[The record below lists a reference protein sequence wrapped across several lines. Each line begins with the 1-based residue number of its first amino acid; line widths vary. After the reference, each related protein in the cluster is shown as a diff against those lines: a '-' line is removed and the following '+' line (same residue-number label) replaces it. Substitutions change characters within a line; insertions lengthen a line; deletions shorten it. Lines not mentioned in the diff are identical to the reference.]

1 MSEPST
7 PLMRQYSAIKKE
19 HPNALLFFRLGDF
32 YELFFDDAILAAR
45 ELQITLTSRNKE
57 KGVNIPMCGVP
68 YHAAEGYIAKLIRRG
83 FKVAVC
89 EQVEDPRLATK
100 LVRREVT
107 RVVTPGTAA
116 DSSLNAEENNFLAA
130 VATVGDRVGFAALD
144 LSTGEFRATEFAGES
159 AGRRI
164 QEELEQLRPKEMLYG
179 SSAPLLEHASSTQL
193 GSFATLNGRDT
204 PHSTGTA
211 PVARIS
217 GFGWAETPLDD
228 WIFAPDHAIPLVENH
243 FGVLSLEGFGLAGKQ
258 AAASAAGAI
267 LYYIRS
273 TQRGTLDH
281 VDRIGFYERQNCL
294 VLDAVTVRNLELIEP
309 LFAGTDAGV
318 TLIRCLDATITPMGK
333 RLLRMWMLRP
343 SLDRTEIEA
352 RLDAVDVQVKDIVG
366 REELRRS
373 LDGILDLERLLSR
386 VTLETANPRDVLALG
401 ASLGKLPKVRGVLAG
416 LLAPRL
422 AMLHAA
428 IDELG
433 DLRGKIESMLAPE
446 PPLTLNDGGV
456 IAAGIDKDLDELR
469 DLSHNSKQY
478 LAQVETRER
487 ERTGIGSLKVK
498 FNSIFG
504 YYIEISKA
512 NLHHAPTDYERKQT
526 LVNAERFTTP
536 ELKEYESKILDA
548 QEKIVEIERRLFAE
562 LRSAIAAEAKRIRQ
576 TALALAEVDVLGSLA
591 HIAALRNYCRPK
603 FEADNSDQT
612 ADLEIVEGRHPVIE
626 LQEMTIGNDR
636 FVPNDLFLNSKT
648 HNIVVLTGPNM
659 GGKSTYLRQ
668 AALIV
673 IMAQMGSFVPARS
686 VRMGIVDRVFTR
698 IGASDNVA
706 RGRSTFMVEMTETAA
721 ILHTAT
727 PRSLILLDEVGRG
740 TSTYDG
746 LAIAWAAVEY
756 LHARVRAKTL
766 FATHYFELTEL
777 AEQLSGVKNYH
788 VSVKETGGSVVFLRR
803 VEPGAADRSYGIEVA
818 KLAGLPNEVVVRAR
832 EVLAEHES
840 SEHRLS
846 GHLTPGSAPE
856 RPAQLTIFTP
866 LSQPV
871 LEKLREADLD
881 RMTPLEAL
889 NLLAELKKADWQKRW
904 QRRTQLI
911 HASGQLLIV
920 GFDGTEMSPR
930 LASLLAKIAPA
941 GVILFA
947 RNIKGVEQ
955 THTLLRECQ
964 KCVAMPLFT
973 CVDLEGGTVDR
984 FRNVLGTA
992 PSPAEVFATGSRA
1005 LYRKHGRVI
1014 GENCRALGFNVD
1026 FAPVLDLAFAASR
1039 SVMSSRAVSD
1049 DPKQVVV
1056 YAREFLQGLR
1066 DAGVLGCGKHFPW
1079 AG

>member
-7 PLMRQYSAIKKE
+7 PLMRQYAAIKKE

-32 YELFFDDAILAAR
+32 YELFFDDAVLAAR

-57 KGVNIPMCGVP
+57 KGVAIPMCGVP

-89 EQVEDPRLATK
+89 EQVEDPRLAKK

-130 VATVGDRVGFAALD
+130 VATVGDGVGFAALD
-144 LSTGEFRATEFAGES
+144 LSTGEFRATEFRGES
-159 AGRRI
+159 AGHRI
-164 QEELEQLRPKEMLYG
+164 QEELEQLRPKEVLYG
-179 SSAPLLEHASSTQL
+179 SSAPLFENRSSGEMGVPSASSGQAL
-193 GSFATLNGRDT
+193 AR
-204 PHSTGTA
+204 
-211 PVARIS
+211 PVADPSAPSAPTRRS
-217 GFGWAETPLDD
+217 NNGVAETPLDD
-228 WIFAPDHAIPLVENH
+228 WIFAPDHAVPLLENH
-243 FGVLSLEGFGLAGKQ
+243 FGVLSLEGFGLAGKR

-318 TLIRCLDATITPMGK
+318 TLFRALDATVTPMGK
-333 RLLRMWMLRP
+333 RLLRTWMLRP
-343 SLDRTEIEA
+343 SLDRVEIED
-352 RLDAVDVQVKDIVG
+352 RLDSVEVQVKDTVR
-366 REELRRS
+366 REELRQA

-386 VTLETANPRDVLALG
+386 VTLETANPRDVLALA
-401 ASLGKLPKVRGVLAG
+401 ASLAKIPKVRTVLAG
-416 LLAPRL
+416 LSESRLSAARL
-422 AMLHAA
+422 AALHGA
-428 IDELG
+428 IDELR
-433 DLRGKIESMLAPE
+433 DLREKIDRTLVPE
-446 PPLTLNDGGV
+446 PPLTLSDGGV
-456 IAAGIDKDLDELR
+456 IAAGVDKDLDELR
-469 DLSHNSKQY
+469 DLSRNSKQY
-478 LAQVETRER
+478 LARVEQRER

-512 NLHHAPTDYERKQT
+512 NLHLSPADYERKQT

-576 TALALAEVDVLGSLA
+576 TALALAEVDVLSCLA
-591 HIAALRNYCRPK
+591 HIAALRNYCRPR
-603 FEADNSDQT
+603 FDEAEKDEDT
-612 ADLEIVEGRHPVIE
+612 GDLEIVEGRHPVIE
-626 LQEMTIGNDR
+626 LQELVGGSDR
-636 FVPNDLFLNSKT
+636 FVPNDLFLDAST

-673 IMAQMGSFVPARS
+673 IMAQMGSFVPARA
-686 VRMGIVDRVFTR
+686 VRLGLVDRVFTR

-727 PRSLILLDEVGRG
+727 ARSLILLDEVGRG

-840 SEHRLS
+840 SERRLS
-846 GHLTPGSAPE
+846 SHLTPGAEPE
-856 RPAQLTIFTP
+856 RPTQLTIFTP

-871 LEKLREADLD
+871 LDKLREVDLN
-881 RMTPLEAL
+881 RLTPLEAL
-889 NLLAELKKADWQKRW
+889 NLLAELKRQID
-904 QRRTQLI
+904 
-911 HASGQLLIV
+911 
-920 GFDGTEMSPR
+920 
-930 LASLLAKIAPA
+930 
-941 GVILFA
+941 
-947 RNIKGVEQ
+947 
-955 THTLLRECQ
+955 
-964 KCVAMPLFT
+964 
-973 CVDLEGGTVDR
+973 
-984 FRNVLGTA
+984 
-992 PSPAEVFATGSRA
+992 
-1005 LYRKHGRVI
+1005 
-1014 GENCRALGFNVD
+1014 
-1026 FAPVLDLAFAASR
+1026 
-1039 SVMSSRAVSD
+1039 
-1049 DPKQVVV
+1049 
-1056 YAREFLQGLR
+1056 
-1066 DAGVLGCGKHFPW
+1066 
-1079 AG
+1079 

>member
-1 MSEPST
+1 MSDLST
-7 PLMRQYSAIKKE
+7 PLMRQYSSIKKE

-32 YELFFDDAILAAR
+32 YELFFDDAVLAAR

-57 KGVNIPMCGVP
+57 KGVDIPMCGVP

-89 EQVEDPRLATK
+89 EQVEDPRLAKK

-130 VATVGDRVGFAALD
+130 VAAAGDRVGFAALD

-164 QEELEQLRPKEMLYG
+164 QEELEQLRPKELLYG
-179 SSAPLLEHASSTQL
+179 SSAPLFEL
-193 GSFATLNGRDT
+193 ATR
-204 PHSTGTA
+204 A
-211 PVARIS
+211 VARSSSVQLAAAQPPTALPPSPLLPS
-217 GFGWAETPLDD
+217 GVAPRRSESAWAETPLDD
-228 WIFAPDHAIPLVENH
+228 WIFGPDHAIPLLENH
-243 FGVLSLEGFGLAGKQ
+243 FGVLSLEGFGLAGKR

-273 TQRGTLDH
+273 TQLGTLDH
-281 VDRIGFYERQNCL
+281 IDRIGFYERQNCL

-318 TLIRCLDATITPMGK
+318 TLFRSLDATVTPMGK
-333 RLLRMWMLRP
+333 RLLRAWMLRP
-343 SLDRTEIEA
+343 SVDVSEIEA
-352 RLDAVDVQVKDIVG
+352 RLESVEALVKDIVR
-366 REELRRS
+366 REELRRT
-373 LDGILDLERLLSR
+373 LEGILDLERLLSR
-386 VTLETANPRDVLALG
+386 VTLETANPRDVIALG
-401 ASLGKLPKVRGVLAG
+401 ASLARIPKVRATLAG
-416 LLAPRL
+416 LPASRL
-422 AMLHAA
+422 TALHVLL
-428 IDELG
+428 DELA
-433 DLRGKIESMLAPE
+433 DLRQKIEQTIIAE
-446 PPLTLNDGGV
+446 PPLTLSDGGV
-456 IAAGIDKDLDELR
+456 ISADIDKDLDELR
-469 DLSHNSKQY
+469 DLSRNSKQY
-478 LAQVETRER
+478 LAKVELRER

-512 NLHHAPTDYERKQT
+512 NLAHAPADYERKQT
-526 LVNAERFTTP
+526 LVNAERYTTP

-576 TALALAEVDVLGSLA
+576 TALALAEVDLLVSLA
-591 HIAALRNYCRPK
+591 HIAALRNYCRPT
-603 FEADNSDQT
+603 FERDAAGDNSSRSG
-612 ADLEIVEGRHPVIE
+612 DLEIIESRHPVIE
-626 LQEMTIGNDR
+626 QQELAAGTER
-636 FVPNDLFLNSKT
+636 FVPNDIFLDSST

-686 VRMGIVDRVFTR
+686 ARLGIVDRVFTR
-698 IGASDNVA
+698 IGASDNLA

-727 PRSLILLDEVGRG
+727 ARSLILLDEVGRG

-746 LAIAWAAVEY
+746 LAIAWAAIEY
-756 LHARVRAKTL
+756 LHAHVRAKTL

-788 VSVKETGGSVVFLRR
+788 VSVKEAGGSVVFLRK

-840 SEHRLS
+840 SERRLTERI
-846 GHLTPGSAPE
+846 TPGTSDALE
-856 RPAQLTIFTP
+856 RPTQLTIFTP

-871 LEKLREADLD
+871 LEKLREVDLN
-881 RMTPLEAL
+881 RLTPLEAL
-889 NLLAELKKADWQKRW
+889 NLLAELKKE
-904 QRRTQLI
+904 I
-911 HASGQLLIV
+911 
-920 GFDGTEMSPR
+920 
-930 LASLLAKIAPA
+930 
-941 GVILFA
+941 
-947 RNIKGVEQ
+947 
-955 THTLLRECQ
+955 
-964 KCVAMPLFT
+964 
-973 CVDLEGGTVDR
+973 
-984 FRNVLGTA
+984 
-992 PSPAEVFATGSRA
+992 
-1005 LYRKHGRVI
+1005 
-1014 GENCRALGFNVD
+1014 
-1026 FAPVLDLAFAASR
+1026 
-1039 SVMSSRAVSD
+1039 
-1049 DPKQVVV
+1049 
-1056 YAREFLQGLR
+1056 
-1066 DAGVLGCGKHFPW
+1066 
-1079 AG
+1079 

>member
-32 YELFFDDAILAAR
+32 YELFFDDAVLAAR

-57 KGVNIPMCGVP
+57 KGVAIPMCGVP
-68 YHAAEGYIAKLIRRG
+68 YHAAEGYISKLIRRG

-89 EQVEDPRLATK
+89 EQVEDARLAKK

-107 RVVTPGTAA
+107 RVVTPGTSA

-144 LSTGEFRATEFAGES
+144 LSTGEFRATEFVGES

-179 SSAPLLEHASSTQL
+179 SSAPLLERPREAQL
-193 GSFATLNGRDT
+193 RSFA
-204 PHSTGTA
+204 PVYSASAGTA
-211 PVARIS
+211 PVVRIS
-217 GFGWAETPLDD
+217 GTGWAETPLDD
-228 WIFAPDHAIPLVENH
+228 WIFAPDHAIPLLENH
-243 FGVLSLEGFGLAGKQ
+243 FGVLSLEGFGLSEKL

-309 LFAGTDAGV
+309 LFAGGDAGV
-318 TLIRCLDATITPMGK
+318 TLFRCMDATVTPMGK
-333 RLLRMWMLRP
+333 RLLRTWMLRP
-343 SLDRTEIEA
+343 SLDLGEING
-352 RLDAVDVQVKDIVG
+352 RLDSVEAEVKDSVR

-386 VTLETANPRDVLALG
+386 VTLETANPRDVLALA
-401 ASLGKLPKVRGVLAG
+401 ASLARIPKVRAVLAG
-416 LLAPRL
+416 LPAPRL
-422 AMLHAA
+422 GALHAI

-433 DLRGKIESMLAPE
+433 DLREKIDRTLVPE
-446 PPLTLNDGGV
+446 PPLTLSDGGV
-456 IAAGIDKDLDELR
+456 IAAGVDKDLDELR
-469 DLSHNSKQY
+469 DLSRNSKQY
-478 LAQVETRER
+478 LAQVEIRER

-512 NLHHAPTDYERKQT
+512 NLHLSPADYERKQT

-576 TALALAEVDVLGSLA
+576 TALALAEVDALGSFA
-591 HIAALRNYCRPK
+591 QIAALRNYCRPR
-603 FEADNSDQT
+603 FHDAENDEYAG
-612 ADLEIVEGRHPVIE
+612 DLEIVEGRHPVIE
-626 LQEMTIGNDR
+626 LQELAAGSER
-636 FVPNDLFLNSKT
+636 FVPNDLFLDSSSDRLGAKAKT
-648 HNIVVLTGPNM
+648 ETKERQSAKQNIIILTGPNM

-673 IMAQMGSFVPARS
+673 IMAQMGSFVPARNARLS
-686 VRMGIVDRVFTR
+686 IVDRVFTR
-698 IGASDNVA
+698 IGASDNLA

-727 PRSLILLDEVGRG
+727 ARSLILLDEVGRG

-746 LAIAWAAVEY
+746 LAIAWAAIEY

-777 AEQLSGVKNYH
+777 AEQLGGVKNYH
-788 VSVKETGGSVVFLRR
+788 VSVKESGGNVVFLRR

-832 EVLAEHES
+832 EVLMEHES
-840 SEHRLS
+840 SEHRLT
-846 GHLTPGSAPE
+846 GHLTPGSSAAPE
-856 RPAQLTIFTP
+856 RPTQLTIFTP

-871 LEKLREADLD
+871 LEKLREVDLN
-881 RMTPLEAL
+881 RLTPLEAL
-889 NLLAELKKADWQKRW
+889 NLLAELKRQ
-904 QRRTQLI
+904 I
-911 HASGQLLIV
+911 
-920 GFDGTEMSPR
+920 E
-930 LASLLAKIAPA
+930 
-941 GVILFA
+941 
-947 RNIKGVEQ
+947 
-955 THTLLRECQ
+955 
-964 KCVAMPLFT
+964 
-973 CVDLEGGTVDR
+973 
-984 FRNVLGTA
+984 
-992 PSPAEVFATGSRA
+992 
-1005 LYRKHGRVI
+1005 
-1014 GENCRALGFNVD
+1014 
-1026 FAPVLDLAFAASR
+1026 
-1039 SVMSSRAVSD
+1039 
-1049 DPKQVVV
+1049 
-1056 YAREFLQGLR
+1056 
-1066 DAGVLGCGKHFPW
+1066 
-1079 AG
+1079 

>member
-32 YELFFDDAILAAR
+32 YELFFDDAVLAAR

-57 KGVNIPMCGVP
+57 KGVAIPMCGVP
-68 YHAAEGYIAKLIRRG
+68 YHAAEGYISKLIRRG

-89 EQVEDPRLATK
+89 EQVEDPRLAKT

-144 LSTGEFRATEFAGES
+144 LSTGEFRATEFEGES

-179 SSAPLLEHASSTQL
+179 SSAPLLERAGGVQLRSFASSDGLDARHQM
-193 GSFATLNGRDT
+193 
-204 PHSTGTA
+204 GTA
-211 PVARIS
+211 PVARVS
-217 GFGWAETPLDD
+217 GSGWAETPLDD
-228 WIFAPDHAIPLVENH
+228 WIFAPDHAIPLLENH
-243 FGVLSLEGFGLAGKQ
+243 FGVLSLEGFGLAGKR

-267 LYYIRS
+267 LHYIRS

-318 TLIRCLDATITPMGK
+318 TLFRCLDATVTPMGK
-333 RLLRMWMLRP
+333 RLLRTWMLRP
-343 SLDRTEIEA
+343 SLDRDEISG
-352 RLDAVDVQVKDIVG
+352 RLDAVEVQVKDTVR

-386 VTLETANPRDVLALG
+386 VTLETANPRDVLALA
-401 ASLGKLPKVRGVLAG
+401 ASLGRIPKVRAVLAG
-416 LLAPRL
+416 LSESRL
-422 AMLHAA
+422 STSRLGALHVA

-433 DLRGKIESMLAPE
+433 DLREKIDRTLVPE
-446 PPLTLNDGGV
+446 PPLTLGDGGV
-456 IAAGIDKDLDELR
+456 IAAGVDKDLDKLR
-469 DLSHNSKQY
+469 DLSRNSKQY

-512 NLHHAPTDYERKQT
+512 NLHLSPADYERKQT

-548 QEKIVEIERRLFAE
+548 QEKIVEIERRLFAD

-576 TALALAEVDVLGSLA
+576 TALALAEVDVLGCLA
-591 HIAALRNYCRPK
+591 HIAALRNYCRPH
-603 FEADNSDQT
+603 FDEAEKAEDVL
-612 ADLEIVEGRHPVIE
+612 DLEIVEGRHPVIE
-626 LQEMTIGNDR
+626 LQELAAGSER
-636 FVPNDLFLNSKT
+636 FVPNDLFLDAST
-648 HNIVVLTGPNM
+648 HNIIVLTGPNM

-673 IMAQMGSFVPARS
+673 IMAQMGSFVPARA
-686 VRMGIVDRVFTR
+686 VRLGIVDRVFTR

-727 PRSLILLDEVGRG
+727 ARSLILLDEVGRG

-746 LAIAWAAVEY
+746 LAIAWAAIEY

-846 GHLTPGSAPE
+846 GHLTPGSSTEPE
-856 RPAQLTIFTP
+856 RPTQLTIFTP
-866 LSQPV
+866 LSQSV
-871 LEKLREADLD
+871 LEKLREVDLN
-881 RMTPLEAL
+881 RITPLEAL
-889 NLLAELKKADWQKRW
+889 NLLAELKQE
-904 QRRTQLI
+904 I
-911 HASGQLLIV
+911 
-920 GFDGTEMSPR
+920 
-930 LASLLAKIAPA
+930 
-941 GVILFA
+941 
-947 RNIKGVEQ
+947 
-955 THTLLRECQ
+955 
-964 KCVAMPLFT
+964 
-973 CVDLEGGTVDR
+973 
-984 FRNVLGTA
+984 
-992 PSPAEVFATGSRA
+992 
-1005 LYRKHGRVI
+1005 
-1014 GENCRALGFNVD
+1014 
-1026 FAPVLDLAFAASR
+1026 
-1039 SVMSSRAVSD
+1039 
-1049 DPKQVVV
+1049 
-1056 YAREFLQGLR
+1056 
-1066 DAGVLGCGKHFPW
+1066 
-1079 AG
+1079 

>member
-1 MSEPST
+1 MSELST
-7 PLMRQYSAIKKE
+7 PLMRQYAAIKKE

-32 YELFFDDAILAAR
+32 YELFFDDAVLAAR
-45 ELQITLTSRNKE
+45 ELQIQLTSRNKE
-57 KGVNIPMCGVP
+57 KGVAIPMCGVP

-89 EQVEDPRLATK
+89 EQMEDPRLAKK

-116 DSSLNAEENNFLAA
+116 DSSLTAEENNFLAA

-159 AGRRI
+159 AWRRI
-164 QEELEQLRPKEMLYG
+164 QEELEQLRPKEILYG
-179 SSAPLLEHASSTQL
+179 SSAPLFELNTSVQL
-193 GSFATLNGRDT
+193 RRFAPPDGPEAH
-204 PHSTGTA
+204 PHTGTA

-217 GFGWAETPLDD
+217 GGGWAETPLDD
-228 WIFAPDHAIPLVENH
+228 WIFAPDHAIPLLENH

-258 AAASAAGAI
+258 AAAAAAGAI
-267 LYYIRS
+267 LYYIQS
-273 TQRGTLDH
+273 TQRGSLDH

-318 TLIRCLDATITPMGK
+318 TLFRCLDATVTPMGK
-333 RLLRMWMLRP
+333 RLLRTWMLRP
-343 SLDRTEIEA
+343 SLDRAEIEG
-352 RLDAVDVQVKDIVG
+352 RLDAVEAQVKDTVR

-386 VTLETANPRDVLALG
+386 VALETANPRDVLALA
-401 ASLGKLPKVRGVLAG
+401 ASLARIPKVRMVLGG
-416 LLAPRL
+416 LSASRL
-422 AMLHAA
+422 GALHIA

-433 DLRGKIESMLAPE
+433 ALREKIDGTLVPE
-446 PPLTLNDGGV
+446 PPLTLSDGGV
-456 IAAGIDKDLDELR
+456 IAAGVDKDLDELR
-469 DLSHNSKQY
+469 DLSRNSKQY

-487 ERTGIGSLKVK
+487 QRTGIGSLKVK

-512 NLHHAPTDYERKQT
+512 NLHLSPADYERKQT

-562 LRSAIAAEAKRIRQ
+562 LRSAIAAESKRIRQ
-576 TALALAEVDVLGSLA
+576 TALALAEVDVLGCLA

-603 FEADNSDQT
+603 FEQQFEPNLDEVETAETLADG
-612 ADLEIVEGRHPVIE
+612 APGVPARPLDLEIVEGRHPVIE
-626 LQEMTIGNDR
+626 LQELAAGSER
-636 FVPNDLFLNSKT
+636 FVPNDLFLNSSPKNST
-648 HNIVVLTGPNM
+648 QNIIVLTGPNM

-686 VRMGIVDRVFTR
+686 VRLGIVDRVFTR

-727 PRSLILLDEVGRG
+727 ARSLILLDEVGRG

-756 LHARVRAKTL
+756 LHANVRAKTL

-777 AEQLSGVKNYH
+777 AEQLSGVKNFH

-803 VEPGAADRSYGIEVA
+803 VELGAADRSYGIEVA

-846 GHLTPGSAPE
+846 GHLTPGASTEPE
-856 RPAQLTIFTP
+856 RPTQLTIFTP

-871 LEKLREADLD
+871 LEKLREVDLN
-881 RMTPLEAL
+881 RLTPLEAL
-889 NLLAELKKADWQKRW
+889 NLLAELKKE
-904 QRRTQLI
+904 I
-911 HASGQLLIV
+911 
-920 GFDGTEMSPR
+920 
-930 LASLLAKIAPA
+930 
-941 GVILFA
+941 
-947 RNIKGVEQ
+947 
-955 THTLLRECQ
+955 
-964 KCVAMPLFT
+964 
-973 CVDLEGGTVDR
+973 
-984 FRNVLGTA
+984 
-992 PSPAEVFATGSRA
+992 
-1005 LYRKHGRVI
+1005 
-1014 GENCRALGFNVD
+1014 
-1026 FAPVLDLAFAASR
+1026 
-1039 SVMSSRAVSD
+1039 
-1049 DPKQVVV
+1049 
-1056 YAREFLQGLR
+1056 
-1066 DAGVLGCGKHFPW
+1066 
-1079 AG
+1079 